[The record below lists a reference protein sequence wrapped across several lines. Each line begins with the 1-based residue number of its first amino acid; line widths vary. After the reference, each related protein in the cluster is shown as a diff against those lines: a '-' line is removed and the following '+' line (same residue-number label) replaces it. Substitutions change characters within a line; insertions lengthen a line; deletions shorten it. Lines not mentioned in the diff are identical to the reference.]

1 MKRLALLWF
10 ITAIALP
17 LSALPAA
24 CIYAQEAPAKTYAQ
38 KLVED
43 TLANHP
49 EVATLAIHAT
59 PPNSKENVIIASNFG
74 RIGKKADAD
83 DLSVIKTGRPKMEV
97 NKAGDHFSVDLP
109 LLDVGKN
116 TIGALAVTF
125 PYKAGDD
132 KTKFQK
138 QAELIRDHL
147 RRRISHT
154 SNLFDPARFDD
165 KTPENTYAQK
175 LVDESMARHPD
186 VIILVMHVTPP
197 NSAENVILGSN
208 IGRIGKKADEDD
220 MRVIETGKTNLE
232 VNATGD
238 RFEVELVLRDVGGKT
253 IGALGVV
260 FPYKVGDDKAKRQ
273 RQAEQIRDEMRKQ
286 ILSAAKLFE
295 LAQ

>member
-1 MKRLALLWF
+1 MPGVKTSDWSSSRLRTRPNLRAWSSTTSTRPPSYVTIWRSRSRATRRSSSRASSRPAILTTKKESPMKRLALLWF
-10 ITAIALP
+10 ITTIALP

-97 NKAGDHFSVDLP
+97 NKAGDQFSVDLP

-220 MRVIETGKTNLE
+220 MRVIETGKT
-232 VNATGD
+232 
-238 RFEVELVLRDVGGKT
+238 
-253 IGALGVV
+253 
-260 FPYKVGDDKAKRQ
+260 
-273 RQAEQIRDEMRKQ
+273 
-286 ILSAAKLFE
+286 
-295 LAQ
+295 